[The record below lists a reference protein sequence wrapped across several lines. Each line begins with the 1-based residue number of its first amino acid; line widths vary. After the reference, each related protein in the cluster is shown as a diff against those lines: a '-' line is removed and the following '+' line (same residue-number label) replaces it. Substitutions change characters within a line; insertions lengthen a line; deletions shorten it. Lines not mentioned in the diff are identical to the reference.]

1 MKLGMIAV
9 TTLVVGLLVLAGP
22 AQAVAVVNFAYNVDG
37 TDVYFGQG
45 AYSDPG
51 NNYWNRAYRGLNSGG
66 LASDGTTSS
75 PVTLTIGGGIDWD
88 QNENGSATSLWANYA
103 LCWDPTTD
111 TITFALNNVPAGPY
125 DLYVYAG
132 DATYQDTG
140 AIFTFGG
147 NTLST
152 DNNGKPAFAEGAN
165 YVVFT
170 GLTPVS
176 GTISG
181 TAVYNPSQT
190 VSPTWTGGFVFSG
203 LQLVPVVPEPATM
216 ALLALGGVGLL
227 LKRRRSK

>member
-22 AQAVAVVNFAYNVDG
+22 AQAVVVNFAYSQDG
-37 TDVYFGQG
+37 TGVYSGQG
-45 AYSDPG
+45 AYSAPG
-51 NNYWNRAYRGLNSGG
+51 NNYWNAANSGLNSGG

-75 PVTLTIGGGIDWD
+75 PVTLTIGGGIDWERD
-88 QNENGSATSLWANYA
+88 GDDATSLWADYG
-103 LCWDPTTD
+103 LCWDAGD
-111 TITFALNNVPAGPY
+111 TMTFALNNVPAGTY

-132 DATYQDTG
+132 DFTWQDLGTS
-140 AIFTFGG
+140 FTFGAT
-147 NTLST
+147 TLST
-152 DNNGKPAFAEGAN
+152 DNNGSTAFAEGVN
-165 YVVFT
+165 YGVFT

-181 TAVYNPSQT
+181 TAVHHSTYTAN
-190 VSPTWTGGFVFSG
+190 SPLFPFSG
-203 LQLVPVVPEPATM
+203 LQLVPVVPEPATL